1 MIKSKNMEIKHLA
14 TKDNTAQ
21 VLLTVSAKKI
31 SSAEAEALN
40 KLKKNLSVK
49 GFRKGNVPVAIAKKE
64 IGEEKLKQEAVNI
77 CLENGVLQLIK
88 EKKYNLLGLP
98 QLDKADVAKK
108 TTWEF
113 TLSLPLNP
121 EIKLGEY
128 KTTVHNIL
136 EKTKDQGSSTLG
148 RDKTKEQKLSAILD
162 ALIKKTNFVVPVM
175 LIEREVDNS
184 LSRLV
189 QQTETLNLDLN
200 TYLKSIG
207 KTAEQVKTEYF
218 DKAKENIKVDLILS
232 KLAQEMKISV
242 SPEEIASFAKASNV
256 PPERQQSLASIIVRR
271 KTLDQ
276 LLNL

>member
-1 MIKSKNMEIKHLA
+1 MDIKHLN
-14 TKDNTAQ
+14 TKDNTVQ
-21 VLLTVSAKKI
+21 ILLTVSAKKI

-49 GFRKGNVPVAIAKKE
+49 GFRKGNVPIAIAKNE
-64 IGEEKLKQEAVNI
+64 IGDEKLKQETVNI
-77 CLENGVLQLIK
+77 CLEAGVLQLIK
-88 EKKYNLLGLP
+88 EKKYNLLGIP
-98 QLDKADVAKK
+98 QLDKADVTKK

-128 KTTVHNIL
+128 KKSVHNIL
-136 EKTKDQGSSTLG
+136 EKTKDQ
-148 RDKTKEQKLSAILD
+148 TKEQKLSAILN